1 MFNINLTEE
10 QRVQKSAVAIM
21 AHKKWA
27 DTGGVLMLGERRVCD
42 TTPTAYTNGKD
53 VVFGREAVAKWSDPE
68 LRFVDLHE
76 QQHKFRRH
84 LITWLHLQ
92 KLDAHIANVAMDM
105 VINLDITERDAGE
118 GFVKMPEGGCYD
130 EKYKGWD
137 TAKVFYDLYDSNEDG
152 RRERGNWH
160 KW

>member
-53 VVFGREAVAKWSDPE
+53 VVFGREALVAK
-68 LRFVDLHE
+68 L
-76 QQHKFRRH
+76 
-84 LITWLHLQ
+84 
-92 KLDAHIANVAMDM
+92 A
-105 VINLDITERDAGE
+105 VIQSYASLTYTSNSTSFA
-118 GFVKMPEGGCYD
+118 
-130 EKYKGWD
+130 D
-137 TAKVFYDLYDSNEDG
+137 T
-152 RRERGNWH
+152 
-160 KW
+160 

>member
-53 VVFGREAVAKWSDPE
+53 VVFGREA
-68 LRFVDLHE
+68 FVVE
-76 QQHKFRRH
+76 VVRCRV
-84 LITWLHLQ
+84 T
-92 KLDAHIANVAMDM
+92 V
-105 VINLDITERDAGE
+105 
-118 GFVKMPEGGCYD
+118 P
-130 EKYKGWD
+130 
-137 TAKVFYDLYDSNEDG
+137 
-152 RRERGNWH
+152 
-160 KW
+160 